1 MPGSIPLLLALAV
14 AQPFAESA
22 RPTDTATGQSPEM
35 LIERSATDIRLRGNV
50 SSTAH
55 EVILRQTLREF
66 FPELNS
72 DVDVAI
78 GQGLPAGWSLVT
90 DLVLRTL
97 ADTEAASAT
106 IRPEQIFIR
115 GVTMNREGLA
125 ASLASIDASLL
136 PGMTLVSDVIEI
148 RPVRPFD
155 DMCRA
160 RFEQAVTG
168 RRIDFAG
175 SGAELSPG
183 AQPLLDALVEIAVDC
198 PQSRIRVTGHT
209 DASGNEG
216 SNVALSL
223 WRAESVVDYM
233 RNRGLPAE
241 RLEAV
246 GAGSAQPLVDGSDP
260 QSRRANRRVEFE
272 LLLP

>member
-1 MPGSIPLLLALAV
+1 LLTLAV
-14 AQPFAESA
+14 AQPVGASA
-22 RPTDTATGQSPEM
+22 RPPVPVAGASPEI
-35 LIERSATDIRLRGNV
+35 LIVRSATDIRLRGDV

-55 EVILRQTLREF
+55 EVILRQTLRDF
-66 FPELNS
+66 FPELS
-72 DVDVAI
+72 ADVDVAI
-78 GQGLPAGWSLVT
+78 RQGLPAGWSLVT

-97 ADTEAASAT
+97 ADTETASAT
-106 IRPEQIFIR
+106 IRPGEVSIR
-115 GVTMNREGLA
+115 GVTMNSEELSS
-125 ASLASIDASLL
+125 SLASIDASLL
-136 PGMTLVSDVIEI
+136 PGMTLTTDVIEI

-160 RFEQAVTG
+160 RFEQATMG
-168 RRIDFAG
+168 RRIDFPG

-209 DASGNEG
+209 DASGNEE

-223 WRAESVVDYM
+223 SRAESVVDYM

-260 QSRRANRRVEFE
+260 QSRRVNRRVEFD
-272 LLLP
+272 LLIP